1 MNAVLALRDYI
12 QMFRRRLWI
21 VVFGFLG
28 VVVLALLWTAL
39 QTPM

>member
-28 VVVLALLWTAL
+28 VVVLALLWTEL